1 MNIFKKTDFITV
13 PVMEFVDYVGVIGPV
28 EGVCLRPGK
37 VRNHIVCEAPR
48 KTVQYIDIIFWGY
61 RKNVNAAKAKLLEFE
76 YNRCNR
82 FE

>member
-28 EGVCLRPGK
+28 DGVCLRPGK
-37 VRNHIVCEAPR
+37 IRNHIVCEAPR
-48 KTVQYIDIIFWGY
+48 KTVQYIDIIVWGY